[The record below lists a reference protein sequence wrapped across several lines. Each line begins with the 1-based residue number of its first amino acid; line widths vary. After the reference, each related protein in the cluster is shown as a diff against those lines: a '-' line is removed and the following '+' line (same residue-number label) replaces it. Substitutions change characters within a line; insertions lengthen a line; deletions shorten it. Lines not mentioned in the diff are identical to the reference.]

1 MEKIY
6 GLIGEKLGHSFSVP
20 IHAMLGRKEYR
31 LYELRREELAG
42 FLANPNLG
50 GLNVTIPYKREVMP
64 YCAQIAP
71 EAQQIG
77 SVNTIVNRE
86 GKLWA
91 YNTDLYGFVYM
102 VQSAGISMQGKKVLI
117 LGNGGTSL
125 TAQAAAKKLGAREVV
140 VMSRRAAV
148 TYADLPKHTDSEILV
163 NTTPVGMYPNN
174 LQAVV
179 ELGAFANLSGVVDVI
194 FNPARTK
201 LVLEAAARGIPAT
214 GGLKMLVAQAK
225 QAEEYFYG
233 RAIDDARIEEIY
245 RTLSCDTGN
254 IVLTG
259 MPGSGKTSVGRA
271 LAKMMGREAIDIDDE
286 IAQAAGRS
294 IPEIFQSEGEAGFRA
309 RESAAIREAGKG
321 TGKVIMTGGGAV
333 LREENYAPLKQN
345 GRIYQLS
352 RDIELLAMGGRPL
365 STGREA
371 LYAMQEQRAPF
382 YARFRDVCV
391 ENDTTVEEAA
401 RKILREFCENGGK
414 L

>member
-20 IHAMLGRKEYR
+20 IHAMLGREKYR

-148 TYADLPKHTDSEILV
+148 TYADLPKHIDSEILV

-179 ELGAFANLSGVVDVI
+179 ELGAFTNLSGVVDVI

-254 IVLTG
+254 IILTG

-401 RKILREFCENGGK
+401 RKILREFGENGGK